1 MKPETRHAFSLS
13 SVALAGLLLAGGCA
27 STAESPALWRTRE
40 SPLVC
45 AHRGSRAEYDDN
57 AAGGFAKSLAAGVR
71 GFETD
76 VRMTTDD
83 ELVIMHDVKVERTTT
98 GTGRVDQMTKEQVT
112 ALTLKRSGEH
122 VPTPAIIA
130 EIFRGVKDVRI
141 EWEMKE
147 SVASLGQARADL
159 YCDKLYAVVTS
170 TMEPGTYV
178 FTSFSDTILAT
189 MKRRHPDAPTGYITG
204 KPLTQDF
211 IDQAVALGC
220 CGVAPAL
227 KGTTRE
233 AVDAAHAK
241 GLVVTLWMVQKPDTY
256 AKARALGADVCTSDY
271 AMAVRAAA
279 VKANR

>member
-1 MKPETRHAFSLS
+1 MKNTALTGIGFSL
-13 SVALAGLLLAGGCA
+13 VALAGLSLVGGCA
-27 STAESPALWRTRE
+27 STAGTSALWRTRE

-76 VRMTTDD
+76 VRMTKDD

-98 GTGRVDQMTKEQVT
+98 GTGRVDQMTKAQVT
-112 ALTLKRSGEH
+112 ALTLKKSGER

-159 YCDKLYAVVTS
+159 YCDKLYATVTS

-204 KPLTQDF
+204 KPLTKDF
-211 IDQAVALGC
+211 IDKAVALGC
-220 CGVAPAL
+220 CAVAPAL

-233 AVDAAHAK
+233 AVDVAHAK
-241 GLVVTLWMVQKPDTY
+241 GLAVTLWMVQKPDAY
-256 AKARALGADVCTSDY
+256 AKARALGADVCTSDF
-271 AMAVRAAA
+271 ATGLLEKVGKSR
-279 VKANR
+279 